1 MKYILTVLKCILFDS
16 SSNPHQRASIS
27 MASICGAAPSRRR
40 PTSSRTKLPD
50 RDTPPFPYYTS
61 SVTRSMRSPPYR
73 SPHSSAPSTP
83 PASPPAT
90 PSWKSTSRKRAFR
103 PWDGPWGVWRRPF
116 GRINDWRKRETE
128 AMYKGMMCVL

>member
-1 MKYILTVLKCILFDS
+1 MKYILTVLKYILFDS
-16 SSNPHQRASIS
+16 SSNRHQRASIS

-61 SVTRSMRSPPYR
+61 SVTQSTRSPPYR
-73 SPHSSAPSTP
+73 SPHSSALSTHL
-83 PASPPAT
+83 ASPPAT
-90 PSWKSTSRKRAFR
+90 PLWKLTSRKRASR

-116 GRINDWRKRETE
+116 GRINDWRERN
-128 AMYKGMMCVL
+128 CSNV